1 MSKEEFLKLLYEHDW
16 YYQMSDD
23 VSIWTKGSEERKRIK
38 DLCKDNPE
46 FMKLYVLEGNKQF
59 FKY

>member
-23 VSIWTKGSEERKRIK
+23 VSIWTKG
-38 DLCKDNPE
+38 
-46 FMKLYVLEGNKQF
+46 
-59 FKY
+59 